1 MSWRDVAGQARRFK
15 AVLGTA
21 RRGRQGK
28 EVEVILARQGA
39 VRQVWQGEFRHGEV
53 MRGLARQAWQG
64 DIRQGRNGRVVA
76 RRVEVWLAWL
86 GKRKGGKR
94 MVYQWRYSMKVPAQ
108 KAGQEIE
115 RIEKKY
121 GAATPENVLEESRKE
136 NSVLHPLFEWDD
148 EKAAEKYRLHQA
160 SVIICNLRVTEEGK
174 KEAPAVRAFVN
185 VSEEKKGSFMSV
197 MKALEMKQTRE
208 VVLRRALME
217 LREFEQKY
225 KDLQELSDVIAAIE
239 KVA

>member
-1 MSWRDVAGQARRFK
+1 MAKTGK
-15 AVLGTA
+15 AFLG
-21 RRGRQGK
+21 K
-28 EVEVILARQGA
+28 
-39 VRQVWQGEFRHGEV
+39 VW
-53 MRGLARQAWQG
+53 QAWQG
-64 DIRQGRNGRVVA
+64 DIRQGINGRVVA
-76 RRVEVWLAWL
+76 SCGEVWQAWL
-86 GKRKGGKR
+86 GKRKGGNR
-94 MVYQWRYSMKVPAQ
+94 MVYEWKYRMKVPAQ

-121 GAATPENVLEESRKE
+121 GAVTPETVLEESRKE
-136 NSVLHPLFEWDD
+136 SAVLHPLFEWDD

-160 SVIICNLRVTEEGK
+160 GVIICNLRVATEGK
-174 KEAPAVRAFVN
+174 EEAPAVRAFVN
-185 VSEEKKGSFMSV
+185 VSEEKKGTFMSV

-225 KDLQELSDVIAAIE
+225 KDLQELADVIAAIE